1 MVKNAWQ
8 DGSVGEQ
15 SASPSVADPAA
26 GGLVH
31 LRGRIRPV
39 S

>member
-1 MVKNAWQ
+1 VHSAG
-8 DGSVGEQ
+8 DHDVVIGLVEAVEQ
-15 SASPSVADPAA
+15 GRPGA

-39 S
+39 T